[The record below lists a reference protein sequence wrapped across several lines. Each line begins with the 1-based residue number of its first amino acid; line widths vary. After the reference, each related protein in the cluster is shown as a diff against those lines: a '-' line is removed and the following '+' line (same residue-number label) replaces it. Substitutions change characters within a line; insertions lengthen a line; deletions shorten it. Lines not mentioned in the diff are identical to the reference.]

1 MRTAKFAGEP
11 TNNLYD
17 KSGVKTTSRKQESI
31 EIAGSL
37 KLASSCKKSTQAL
50 DIEEEIISPEEEPVF
65 FVELQAEQVPDIEQE
80 IEEDGL
86 EED

>member
-1 MRTAKFAGEP
+1 
-11 TNNLYD
+11 
-17 KSGVKTTSRKQESI
+17 
-31 EIAGSL
+31 
-37 KLASSCKKSTQAL
+37 L